1 MILYAMLLVS
11 AYAGYTPQDNGADFG
26 PISPLATILANV
38 ILVDLYIYRSVYLF
52 IFLLR
57 VCRVSEANFKTR

>member
-38 ILVDLYIYRSVYLF
+38 ILVDLKI
-52 IFLLR
+52 ILR
-57 VCRVSEANFKTR
+57 AFDLQIIT